1 MRIRAVAVAAGLVA
15 LTACQSATGV
25 GTSPSAA
32 ASASTPPT
40 VTCGTATATAH
51 VRLVAKDIAFS
62 TSCIAVPANTPFTIA
77 FRNEDTS
84 VMHDVHI
91 FSANPTEDPSATS
104 LFQGSLLTGPGTT
117 TYHVPALPAG
127 TYFFECDVHPQQMF
141 GRLIAR

>member
-1 MRIRAVAVAAGLVA
+1 MRIRAAAAAAALLV
-15 LTACQSATGV
+15 LTACQSATGA

-40 VTCGTATATAH
+40 VTCGTATTH

-77 FRNEDTS
+77 FRNEDAS

-91 FSANPTEDPSATS
+91 FSANPTEDPNASS
-104 LFQGSLLTGPGTT
+104 LFQGSLLTGPATT